1 MPISPQ
7 AVTMQAILLNIILAS
22 SPISFE
28 KIKTASNT
36 TKEKMAFALN
46 KDGFFNSLFNKK
58 HKAIAMLTLII
69 PKKREV
75 PIMPNFGTKTN
86 GNKIEAKSAPI

>member
-1 MPISPQ
+1 
-7 AVTMQAILLNIILAS
+7 
-22 SPISFE
+22 
-28 KIKTASNT
+28 
-36 TKEKMAFALN
+36 MAFALN

-75 PIMPNFGTKTN
+75 PIIPNFGTKTK
-86 GNKIEAKSAPI
+86 GKSIDANNAPI